1 MRVFV
6 TGGAG
11 FIGSEYVRQ
20 LFEFRSHEIEEVT
33 VFDKLT
39 YAANLESLTVVQ
51 SKKNF
56 HFIQGDISNP
66 REVRKALRNHDVIV
80 NFAAESHVDRSIDSP
95 REFITTNVL
104 GTEVLL
110 EAALDLEITKF
121 LQVSTDEVYGSI
133 AEGAATESNT
143 LNPSSPYSASKAAG
157 ELIALSFYKTFG
169 LDVRITRSS
178 NNYGPYQYPEK
189 LIPFFVKRTLEG
201 KKLPLY
207 GNGLNIRNWIH
218 VSDNCRGIH
227 SVLIDGQ
234 PGEIFNIGGI
244 FSSTNIDIAERILN
258 YFGTGLKEIE
268 YVADRKGHDFR
279 YAIDSTKIQQEI
291 GFEEEIDFSKGII
304 EAIEWQERNLKL

>member
-234 PGEIFNIGGI
+234 PGEIFNICLLYT
-244 FSSTNIDIAERILN
+244 SPSPRD
-258 YFGTGLKEIE
+258 
-268 YVADRKGHDFR
+268 
-279 YAIDSTKIQQEI
+279 
-291 GFEEEIDFSKGII
+291 
-304 EAIEWQERNLKL
+304 